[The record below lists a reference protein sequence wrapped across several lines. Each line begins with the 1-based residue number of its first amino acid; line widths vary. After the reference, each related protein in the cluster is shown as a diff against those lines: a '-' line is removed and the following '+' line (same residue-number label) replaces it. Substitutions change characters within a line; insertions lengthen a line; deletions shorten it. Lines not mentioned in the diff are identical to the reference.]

1 MDRYKWANELRAEKG
16 DNLRY
21 RSSLRVQLR
30 LPKFEKRVR
39 LVIIQENRE
48 EAIAPVPSDPGTPV
62 VNTPTQANAL
72 RAVNTELRYYAHDT
86 KAGYAFLAANNYEI
100 AVKYRRN
107 IHRPWLFLEL
117 IPEANWLRDEA
128 GGREV
133 IPAFT
138 VRLEINSLG
147 ARALLPAPTI
157 VKEQLP
163 IPEYGDQ

>member
-1 MDRYKWANELRAEKG
+1 MDRDKWSHELRAEKG
-16 DNLRY
+16 NNLGY
-21 RSSLRVQLR
+21 RSSLRAQLR
-30 LPKFEKRVR
+30 LPKLAKRFRV
-39 LVIIQENRE
+39 VIIQENRE
-48 EAIAPVPSDPGTPV
+48 EAVAPVPGEPGTPV
-62 VNTPTQANAL
+62 VNTPTDANAL
-72 RAVNTELRYYAHDT
+72 RAVNTELRYYVHDT
-86 KAGYAFLAANNYEI
+86 KAGYAFLAANKYKV

-147 ARALLPAPTI
+147 ARALSPAPTI

-163 IPEYGDQ
+163 IPEYGDH